1 MKNDII
7 LKKMTSLEHCI
18 DRLEKKRPEKWELF
32 LEDYD
37 LQDIISVNL
46 ERAVQLTVDI
56 GLQTLLELN
65 IQPPESMGEVFSLL
79 SREKIIS
86 EELSEHLKSAVGF
99 RNIAVHEYEDI
110 DWKIVQ
116 SILVHN
122 LADFR
127 HFMKSIFEFEDID
140 HRSCEP

>member
-7 LKKMTSLEHCI
+7 LKKMTSLKHCL
-18 DRLEKKRPEKWELF
+18 DRLDKKRPEKWDYF

-65 IQPPESMGEVFSLL
+65 IQPPESMGEVFSCL

-86 EELSEHLKSAVGF
+86 EELSKHLKSAVGF

-110 DWKIVQ
+110 DWKIVHA
-116 SILVHN
+116 ILVHN
-122 LADFR
+122 IDDFH
-127 HFMKSIFEFEDID
+127 HFMKNILTYQA
-140 HRSCEP
+140 